1 MGLTVAELVATLGV
15 DDMGFGSELDG
26 LLGKFGPLQAG
37 AVAAVAAIAAGFVAA
52 GVAVIHFGGEFD
64 EAFDNIRIQT
74 GATGKELDGLTDDF
88 KKVVSDVPTDFS
100 SASTAIADLNTRLGI
115 TGKPLQDLSKQF
127 LELSRLTGT
136 DVAENIRAGTR
147 LFGDWSVATEDQAGT
162 LDQLF
167 RASQQSGIGLG
178 ELMTTVVDNGAT
190 LRQLGFDLDS
200 SLTMFAKFE
209 KEGVNASKVIQ
220 GFGQLNKYATKE
232 GRDGIDVWDETV
244 KAIKNSSEAKAK
256 AIGQEVFGVRA
267 ANDMVAAIREER
279 FSYDDLKKSIK
290 GGSDTIAKAAADTN
304 DWRES
309 LTVLKNKALVA
320 LEPVLSAAFGGLS
333 KGVDAVGKA
342 LTSDKAKGIFD
353 GIKDAAGVAV
363 GKLGEAWQA
372 VAPIIM
378 PVLRELWQTA
388 KPILSALLAAV
399 VAFAKGAWTV
409 IKWAWPMV
417 KSVILGVLK
426 VIAGIIRA
434 VLAVIRGD
442 WGTAWEAV
450 KEIAS
455 GAWQAIKALIRLQI
469 RALVA
474 VLKAAWG
481 LIKSGA
487 SAAWNGVKSVASAAW
502 GAVKSATSAA
512 WSAIVGAVISGV
524 GRVVSFVAGLPGR
537 ILGALGS
544 LGSLL
549 YNAGVALIQGFIS
562 GITNKLSALWSTVSN
577 MASKIKSTV
586 TGALG
591 IHSPS
596 TVFQGF
602 GQAVMAGLVNGISD
616 GERDLSRKMAAV
628 TQSISVSP
636 GPRFSMSPAALAA
649 SGATG
654 GQAPTVVHEHY
665 HVHLP
670 GGSVLVGT
678 LEEAGRLLS
687 PHVSR
692 HQDNVA
698 SHKGRGR

>member
-1 MGLTVAELVATLGV
+1 MGLTVAELVATLGL
-15 DDMGFGSELDG
+15 DDQGFGDELGG
-26 LLGKFGPLQAG
+26 LLEKFTPLEAG
-37 AVAAVAAIAAGFVAA
+37 AVAAVAAIGAAFVAA

-74 GATGKELDGLTDDF
+74 GATGKELDGLEADF
-88 KKVVSDVPTDFS
+88 KKVVSSVPTDFG
-100 SASTAIADLNTRLGI
+100 SASAAVAELHRRLEL
-115 TGKPLQDLSKQF
+115 TGKPLQDRAKQF
-127 LELSRLTGT
+127 LELSRITGT
-136 DVAENIRAGTR
+136 DVSANIRDATR
-147 LFGDWSVATEDQAGT
+147 LFGDWSVAAGDQSGV

-167 RASQQSGIGLG
+167 RATQQSGIGLN
-178 ELMTTVVDNGAT
+178 ELMTVVVDNGAT

-200 SLTMFAKFE
+200 SITMFSKFE

-256 AIGQEVFGVRA
+256 AIGQDVFGVRA

-279 FSYDDLKKSIK
+279 FSYEDLKASIK
-290 GGSDTIAKAAADTN
+290 GGGDTIMKAAEDTA

-309 LTVLKNKALVA
+309 LTLLKNKALVA
-320 LEPVLSAAFGGLS
+320 LEPALSAAFGGLS

-353 GIKDAAGVAV
+353 GIKDAAGVAA

-388 KPILSALLAAV
+388 RPILSALLAAV

-409 IKWAWPMV
+409 VKWAWPMV
-417 KSVILGVLK
+417 KNVILGVLK
-426 VIAGIIRA
+426 VIAGIIRT

-455 GAWQAIKALIRLQI
+455 GAWQAIKALVRLQV

-487 SAAWNGVKSVASAAW
+487 SAAWNGVKSAASAAW
-502 GAVKSATSAA
+502 GTVKSATSAA
-512 WSAIVGAVISGV
+512 WSAIVSAVTSGV
-524 GRVVSFVAGLPGR
+524 GRVVSFVSSLPGR
-537 ILGALGS
+537 ILSALGS

-549 YNAGVALIQGFIS
+549 YSAGAAIVQGLID
-562 GITNKLSALWSTVSN
+562 GIT
-577 MASKIKSTV
+577 SKIQTLINLAKK
-586 TGALG
+586 LG
-591 IHSPS
+591 EIIKLNKGPIEYDR
-596 TVFQGF
+596 VLLRPA
-602 GQAVMAGLVNGISD
+602 GQAIMAGLVSGISD
-616 GERDLSRKMAAV
+616 GERDLARKLAAV
-628 TQSISVSP
+628 TQSINVSP
-636 GPRFSMSPAALAA
+636 GPRFSVSPAALAA
-649 SGATG
+649 SGAAVG
-654 GQAPTVVHEHY
+654 RAPTVVHEHY
-665 HVHLP
+665 HVHVP

-678 LEEAGRLLS
+678 LDEAARLLT
-687 PHVSR
+687 PHVTR
-692 HQDNVA
+692 HQERRA
-698 SHKGRGR
+698 SLKGRGR